1 MTIEGLGKKFQDA
14 RIARGLT
21 LDEAARLTK
30 IRPSRLAEIEAD
42 DFSQFPS
49 LAYAKGF
56 LLIYGKFL
64 DVDVTPYLDAFET
77 SQQVT
82 VDGYSYLQDQPAPKP
97 RKVRPTRPAAAARMP
112 RAPRSR
118 DRSSPFPILIAVGV
132 IVVGFV
138 AMRLILNIQR
148 ISPHQ
153 MVGVPQPTSSE
164 SPQPAQ
170 SAPAQAQAA
179 PPQTA
184 PTQAPVQQTAAPTA
198 APVAQAPSKAPS
210 AVAQAPSRAPSQAP
224 VAMVE
229 STKKPATPAPSISIP
244 AAVVPA
250 MVNNTTKKPS
260 PVATAP
266 RSSVGPQFENSKP
279 AIAKASASPAKE
291 PEVRR
296 AEPVK
301 PEELAEAEAA
311 QKPPEEKGANQVAIK
326 PLKKTYIKVVV
337 DNGSNAYERW
347 ISPSD
352 GPVEFRGQKIAVRVL
367 DREAVRITKNGKP
380 VSGDDTD
387 VTVE

>member
-14 RIARGLT
+14 RLARGLT

-64 DVDVTPYLDAFET
+64 DVDVTPYLDVFET
-77 SQQVT
+77 SREVT
-82 VDGYSYLQDQPAPKP
+82 VDGYSYLQDQPAPKA
-97 RKVRPTRPAAAARMP
+97 RRIRPTR
-112 RAPRSR
+112 APVVRRERRSG

-138 AMRLILNIQR
+138 LMRLIMNIQR

-153 MVGVPQPTSSE
+153 MVGVPQPTA
-164 SPQPAQ
+164 AQ
-170 SAPAQAQAA
+170 SAPPQAPAQQPPPPQA
-179 PPQTA
+179 PPQQTA
-184 PTQAPVQQTAAPTA
+184 QPQAPAASV
-198 APVAQAPSKAPS
+198 AP
-210 AVAQAPSRAPSQAP
+210 VAQAPSRAPSQAP

-229 STKKPATPAPSISIP
+229 ATKKPASPVTTPAPSIPIP
-244 AAVVPA
+244 QAFVPA
-250 MVNNTTKKPS
+250 FANAS
-260 PVATAP
+260 AA
-266 RSSVGPQFENSKP
+266 
-279 AIAKASASPAKE
+279 AKANVAPKQ

-296 AEPVK
+296 AEPVR
-301 PEELAEAEAA
+301 PEDLAKAGVTQTTTQKTSEA
-311 QKPPEEKGANQVAIK
+311 QGPNQIAIK

-337 DNGSNAYERW
+337 DNESLQPAFERW
-347 ISPSD
+347 ISPAD
-352 GPVEFRGQKIAVRVL
+352 GIVEFKGQKVSVRVL
-367 DREAVRITKNGKP
+367 DRDAIQIKKNGKP
-380 VSGDDTD
+380 VAGGDDD